1 MDTYS
6 KKSNAA
12 KQDKAEKLSKF
23 AQVLSRLRKERG
35 ISQKKAASDLG
46 ISQALLSHYEKGI
59 RECGLDFVIRCSEYY
74 GVTADYLLG
83 ISENRT
89 GMDLSFVT
97 EDNMEMSSV
106 QTLAAAA
113 NMLLKIIATAK
124 DVRTSKYIFDYYTL
138 CVYRGALTMA
148 KAGIL
153 PKEMFKLDFNLGR
166 ELASAA
172 IAVEDA
178 RFVFIEDKSRTG
190 TDLSEKTALHE
201 IIENAEEHILTR
213 FYLE

>member
-1 MDTYS
+1 MDSNS